1 MENPSFF
8 AVLPAA
14 VRYDARL
21 SASEKIFFAEITALT
36 EAEGYCYAANAYFSD
51 LYGVDE
57 RTVRR
62 WLGHLQ
68 TAGYIEV
75 EPAAGGEAPHPRR
88 IWLAGRTVRGAEVD
102 AAADEAGKNV
112 RGAGKNVREG
122 RAKMSGPTSQEQKN
136 NNNTGARASSEPA
149 ASPSRTVG
157 EIFAEFCAQ
166 YNLDQRLDD
175 ALGEFAS
182 SRAAKK
188 KPLTPWAAELLCKKL
203 RRLAAEA
210 EARDPVDYMVQAL
223 EESVVNSWSGVF
235 ALKEYRPTPPA
246 PKRQQDSADKPRMI
260 GADADI
266 SALF

>member
-36 EAEGYCYAANAYFSD
+36 EAEGYCYAANAYFCE
-51 LYGVDE
+51 LYGAGD

-62 WLGHLQ
+62 WLEHLQ
-68 TAGYIEV
+68 AAGYIEV

-88 IWLAGRTVRGAEVD
+88 IWLAGRTVRGADVD
-102 AAADEAGKNV
+102 AAADGAAKNG
-112 RGAGKNVREG
+112 RGAAKNGREG
-122 RAKMSGPTSQEQKN
+122 RPKMAGPTTREQK

-149 ASPSRTVG
+149 STPSRTVG

-166 YNLDQRLDD
+166 CNLDQRLDD

-246 PKRQQDSADKPRMI
+246 PNRQQDSADRPRMI